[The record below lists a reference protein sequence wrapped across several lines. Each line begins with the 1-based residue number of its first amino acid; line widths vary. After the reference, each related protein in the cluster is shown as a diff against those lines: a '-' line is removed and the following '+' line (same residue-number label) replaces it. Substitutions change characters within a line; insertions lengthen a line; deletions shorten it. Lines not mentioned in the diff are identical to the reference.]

1 MIYSFDDLSFKILTV
16 GRFFH
21 KSGFYDVKPR
31 QLSAISFRVSG
42 NAQFEVGGK
51 CFTSSEG
58 DILFLPANVS
68 YKVEYSIGESIVV
81 HLADCNYDS
90 TENFSLKNPKKIE
103 LLFRELLA
111 EWNERPSVNRCKSGV
126 YGILDSLSEDQ
137 RISIPNPAFAK
148 CVEFLEERAFDT
160 DLKIDDVCA
169 AGFMSAS
176 SMYRAFYASF
186 GMSPKAYLN
195 KLRMSRALSLLA
207 KSSLSILEISEECGF
222 SDVKYFSKAFKKA
235 YGSPPSHFKSNIS
248 L

>member
-21 KSGFYDVKPR
+21 KNGIYDVKPR
-31 QLSAISFRVSG
+31 QLSAFSFRVSG
-42 NAQFEVGGK
+42 SAQFEVSNRS
-51 CFTSSEG
+51 FSSSAG
-58 DILFLPANVS
+58 DILFLPANVG
-68 YKVEYSIGESIVV
+68 YKVEYSTGESIVV
-81 HLADCNYDS
+81 HLADCNYDH

-103 LLFRELLA
+103 LLFRELLT

-126 YGILDSLSEDQ
+126 YDILDILSDDQ
-137 RISIPNPAFAK
+137 RLSISNPAFAK

-160 DLKIDDVCA
+160 DLKIDEIST

-186 GMSPKAYLN
+186 GMSAKAYLN

-207 KSSLSILEISEECGF
+207 KSSFSISEISEACGF
-222 SDVKYFSKAFKKA
+222 SDVKYFSKTFKKT
-235 YGSPPSHFKSNIS
+235 YGSPPSHFKSNIT